1 MTSEMAMLRQLT
13 FSRSFTSIQSNQMKE
28 LPIEIVRF
36 VQEHQP
42 PIVEARFCDSTG
54 RVHTF
59 VDKSAIF
66 TTDWELEASS
76 EYPQPGVIR
85 CDEVSRYQN
94 PDGREMVRVKTEVE
108 STEGLSEFIVLA
120 SQFSAR

>member
-1 MTSEMAMLRQLT
+1 M
-13 FSRSFTSIQSNQMKE
+13 ID
-28 LPIEIVRF
+28 LPLEIVRF

-42 PIVEARFCDSTG
+42 PIVEAQICDSTG
-54 RVHTF
+54 RLHTF

-66 TTDWELEASS
+66 TTDWGLEASS

-85 CDEVSRYQN
+85 CDELSRYQN
-94 PDGREMVRVKTEVE
+94 PEGLEVVRVRTEVE
-108 STEGLSEFIVLA
+108 STEGLSEFVVLA

>member
-1 MTSEMAMLRQLT
+1 MIDLRL
-13 FSRSFTSIQSNQMKE
+13 
-28 LPIEIVRF
+28 EIVRF

-54 RVHTF
+54 RLHTF

-66 TTDWELEASS
+66 TTDWGLEASS

-85 CDEVSRYQN
+85 CDELSRYQN
-94 PDGREMVRVKTEVE
+94 PEGLEVVRVRTEVE

-120 SQFSAR
+120 SQFSTR

>member
-1 MTSEMAMLRQLT
+1 MMD
-13 FSRSFTSIQSNQMKE
+13 

-42 PIVEARFCDSTG
+42 PIVEAQFRDSTG
-54 RVHTF
+54 RLHTF

-66 TTDWELEASS
+66 TTDWGLEASS

-85 CDEVSRYQN
+85 CDELSRYQS
-94 PDGREMVRVKTEVE
+94 PDGREVVRVRTEIE

-120 SQFSAR
+120 SQFSAQ